1 MVLFWLNQCY
11 IIYSTTQIIAYNK
24 GEHQMNITIIG
35 SGNMTK
41 AIATRFLGGNH
52 NVTVHAKDVIK
63 GQALVDDLSKN
74 GGEIT
79 VQPIGNVI
87 KDEVVILA
95 VPYTEISNIAT
106 QYDNF
111 AGKIVVDIT
120 NPLDFT
126 TFQLIPAAGT
136 SGAEEI
142 AKLLPSAKVV
152 KGFNSAF
159 AATLI
164 AGEVDGQKLDIFIA
178 GDDAVSKQ
186 VVGEMIETSGMRVVD
201 AGPLSHARHLEG
213 LALIHIMVQDQLKTG
228 WMSAIKII
236 G

>member
-1 MVLFWLNQCY
+1 
-11 IIYSTTQIIAYNK
+11 
-24 GEHQMNITIIG
+24 MNITIIG

-41 AIATRFLGGNH
+41 AIATRLLSGSH
-52 NVTVHAKDVIK
+52 NVTIHAKDTAK
-63 GQALVDDLSKN
+63 GQILADELSVI
-74 GGEIT
+74 GGKIS
-79 VQPIGNVI
+79 VQPIGTAVDDN
-87 KDEVVILA
+87 VVILA
-95 VPYTEISNIAT
+95 VPYTEISNIAAR
-106 QYDNF
+106 YDNF
-111 AGKIVVDIT
+111 VGKTVVDIT

-164 AGEVDGQKLDIFIA
+164 AGEVGGQKLDIFIA

>member
-1 MVLFWLNQCY
+1 
-11 IIYSTTQIIAYNK
+11 
-24 GEHQMNITIIG
+24 MNITIIG
-35 SGNMTK
+35 SSNMTK
-41 AIATRFLGGNH
+41 AIATRLLSGSH
-52 NVTVHAKDVIK
+52 NVTIHAKDTAK
-63 GQALVDDLSKN
+63 GQILADELSVI
-74 GGEIT
+74 GGKIS
-79 VQPIGNVI
+79 VQPIGTAVDDN
-87 KDEVVILA
+87 VVILA
-95 VPYTEISNIAT
+95 VPYTEISNIAAR
-106 QYDNF
+106 YDNF
-111 AGKIVVDIT
+111 VGKTVVDIT

-164 AGEVDGQKLDIFIA
+164 AGEVGGQKLDIFIA